1 MAACRSLLVLHPDD
15 DSYRVSLLR
24 YKSECIQ
31 ILRAALSASDG
42 REISDY
48 TIALALVLTT
58 EEASISP
65 PIAYRRV
72 RHLTVICLA
81 VSIRKLNGVQI
92 AWRRD
97 S

>member
-58 EEASISP
+58 EEASYFT
-65 PIAYRRV
+65 PIASIRV
-72 RHLTVICLA
+72 VQLTVICPP
-81 VSIRKLNGVQI
+81 VSVGKLNGVQI